1 VDVRTLSTQ
10 QRRELYEWAL
20 ATASRITR
28 SRTAA
33 ESLTQEAFARLDTT
47 RRWNPGGATSL
58 QQHMYG
64 ILKSLLSHERR
75 SDSKRGEAEQKFGIE
90 EAALSDAGRSAETM
104 SLDRADRKAS
114 EALATER
121 VAKLRAR
128 LAGFPLDLLILDL
141 MTDEVTK
148 RADLAQRTGRSPDEV
163 KTALARIR
171 RHMESIR
178 AAERGEDEEVA

>member
-20 ATASRITR
+20 ATACRITR

-33 ESLTQEAFARLDTT
+33 EDLTHEAFSRLDTT
-47 RRWNPGGATSL
+47 RRWDPGGGTTL
-58 QQHMYG
+58 QQHIYG
-64 ILKSLLSHERR
+64 ILRSLVSHERR
-75 SDSKRGEAEQKFGIE
+75 ADSKRREIELQAQIEA
-90 EAALSDAGRSAETM
+90 AALSDAGRSAEAT
-104 SLDRADRKAS
+104 SLDRADREGSK
-114 EALATER
+114 ALATER

-128 LAGFPLDLLILDL
+128 LAGFPLDLLVLDL
-141 MTDEVTK
+141 MTDDVTK
-148 RADLAQRTGRSPDEV
+148 RADLAQRTGRSPDEI